1 MNQAANNEAKLLEV
15 SNNSSP
21 QASEI
26 ETHTDQVT
34 VPSGGTF
41 FIPFGF
47 IVIAWIFL
55 ILSRLEI
62 WKTLGNQKTAT
73 KHYSKAPCSKCRFF
87 ENNPY
92 LKCTVHPS
100 KVLSEEAKD
109 CPDYWSDESDKFSR

>member
-15 SNNSSP
+15 SNNSLP

-26 ETHTDQVT
+26 ETPTDQVT

-47 IVIAWIFL
+47 IVVAWIFL

-73 KHYSKAPCSKCRFF
+73 KHYSKSPCSKCRFF
-87 ENNPY
+87 
-92 LKCTVHPS
+92 S
-100 KVLSEEAKD
+100 KQPLS
-109 CPDYWSDESDKFSR
+109 